1 MTKSAKVLE
10 PQEGIRLE
18 HRPPNECCTK
28 WTDAYIMPFWSHTN
42 LISDS
47 TDGMEIPKYCPGC
60 RRKLHHTREFDVGKE
75 VKHIPR
81 GIKHPYPIRKE
92 PKE

>member
-10 PQEGIRLE
+10 PAVGILVT
-18 HRPPNECCTK
+18 PDLLSCCTK

-60 RRKLHHTREFDVGKE
+60 RRKLHHTREFDVKKE

-81 GIKHPYPIRKE
+81 GIKHHYPGHK